1 MISQLEEMKRFIDNV
16 TIINWVN
23 KSVIFKRK
31 SANNMIKK
39 IKKNKTFFLY
49 FIVLLLLRKNNDV
62 KPWCSGFV
70 QKILLHLRFFF
81 LGQFIFCKH
90 CFHAK
95 NVYYPLLAN
104 FAPKLARTFR
114 KCTFGHGLFFLLSE
128 LQWCSQ
134 KYIRLR

>member
-1 MISQLEEMKRFIDNV
+1 MSKKRGPMWVKKNDIA

-31 SANNMIKK
+31 IANNMMKK
-39 IKKNKTFFLY
+39 IKNKAFFLY
-49 FIVLLLLRKNNDV
+49 FIVLLLLWKSNDV

-70 QKILLHLRFFF
+70 AFKIFFSF
-81 LGQFIFCKH
+81 GQFIFCKQ

-114 KCTFGHGLFFLLSE
+114 KCTFGHGLTFLLSE